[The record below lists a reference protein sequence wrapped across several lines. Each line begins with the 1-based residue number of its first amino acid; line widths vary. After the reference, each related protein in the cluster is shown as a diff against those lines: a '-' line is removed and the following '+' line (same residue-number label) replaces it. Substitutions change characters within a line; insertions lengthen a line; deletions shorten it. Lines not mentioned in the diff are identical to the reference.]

1 MSRKVF
7 TCFIVISLFLNK
19 AASYGQE
26 IQVSR
31 DTVKVSVQE
40 GNTSPHNERS
50 ITPKP
55 LDIRKAVDLSSG
67 SCPSRITF
75 DVQNPYN
82 PTFPTDK
89 SPLHE
94 GEYSTSGIIKKL
106 SFRLFLRHRQAGK
119 LHRLGNNELCRYRI
133 CVFSRLLVIQLAG
146 IYRKMECPQTRESAI
161 GIVRAVDISR
171 QRENSSK
178 HICLILL
185 HSFFSFQFL
194 ELRGIRFL

>member
-7 TCFIVISLFLNK
+7 TCFIVIFFFLNK

-26 IQVSR
+26 FQVSR

-67 SCPSRITF
+67 SCPSQITF

-94 GEYSTSGIIKKL
+94 GEYSTSGIIK
-106 SFRLFLRHRQAGK
+106 SYPSGYF
-119 LHRLGNNELCRYRI
+119 Y
-133 CVFSRLLVIQLAG
+133 G
-146 IYRKMECPQTRESAI
+146 IGR
-161 GIVRAVDISR
+161 
-171 QRENSSK
+171 
-178 HICLILL
+178 
-185 HSFFSFQFL
+185 
-194 ELRGIRFL
+194 

>member
-1 MSRKVF
+1 MFYSDF
-7 TCFIVISLFLNK
+7 LFLNK

-26 IQVSR
+26 FQVSR

-67 SCPSRITF
+67 SCPSQITF

-94 GEYSTSGIIKKL
+94 GNIRPPVSLK
-106 SFRLFLRHRQAGK
+106 
-119 LHRLGNNELCRYRI
+119 
-133 CVFSRLLVIQLAG
+133 
-146 IYRKMECPQTRESAI
+146 AI
-161 GIVRAVDISR
+161 LPAIFTA
-171 QRENSSK
+171 
-178 HICLILL
+178 
-185 HSFFSFQFL
+185 
-194 ELRGIRFL
+194 

>member
-82 PTFPTDK
+82 P
-89 SPLHE
+89 
-94 GEYSTSGIIKKL
+94 
-106 SFRLFLRHRQAGK
+106 
-119 LHRLGNNELCRYRI
+119 RYRI

>member
-1 MSRKVF
+1 MFVPNIKIIIYEQESIYLF
-7 TCFIVISLFLNK
+7 YCDFPFLNK

-94 GEYSTSGIIKKL
+94 GEYSTSGIIK
-106 SFRLFLRHRQAGK
+106 
-119 LHRLGNNELCRYRI
+119 
-133 CVFSRLLVIQLAG
+133 
-146 IYRKMECPQTRESAI
+146 AI
-161 GIVRAVDISR
+161 LPAIFTA
-171 QRENSSK
+171 
-178 HICLILL
+178 
-185 HSFFSFQFL
+185 
-194 ELRGIRFL
+194 

>member
-82 PTFPTDK
+82 PIM
-89 SPLHE
+89 S
-94 GEYSTSGIIKKL
+94 
-106 SFRLFLRHRQAGK
+106 LFVFNG
-119 LHRLGNNELCRYRI
+119 RI
-133 CVFSRLLVIQLAG
+133 CPNLLKSRWIGRFSA
-146 IYRKMECPQTRESAI
+146 SA
-161 GIVRAVDISR
+161 R
-171 QRENSSK
+171 
-178 HICLILL
+178 
-185 HSFFSFQFL
+185 
-194 ELRGIRFL
+194 

>member
-55 LDIRKAVDLSSG
+55 LDIRKAVDLYTL
-67 SCPSRITF
+67 RLKT
-75 DVQNPYN
+75 Y
-82 PTFPTDK
+82 
-89 SPLHE
+89 
-94 GEYSTSGIIKKL
+94 YSMDYVSMWDGYSYKYSYKVYLYKL
-106 SFRLFLRHRQAGK
+106 SRELYLYLK
-119 LHRLGNNELCRYRI
+119 SMNDVKNNDLGHKGLAPIRSHYSNVENGIGVVGGCRVMETEWI
-133 CVFSRLLVIQLAG
+133 CNVS
-146 IYRKMECPQTRESAI
+146 T
-161 GIVRAVDISR
+161 DI
-171 QRENSSK
+171 N
-178 HICLILL
+178 
-185 HSFFSFQFL
+185 
-194 ELRGIRFL
+194 

>member
-94 GEYSTSGIIKKL
+94 GEYSTSGIINSCAATVPLISL
-106 SFRLFLRHRQAGK
+106 SEIVIISGIAAVKESLKTFARNVAYRTIRITGVIIDVNNIPLSLKNSFLFLSINANTVLISVHLQA
-119 LHRLGNNELCRYRI
+119 
-133 CVFSRLLVIQLAG
+133 
-146 IYRKMECPQTRESAI
+146 
-161 GIVRAVDISR
+161 
-171 QRENSSK
+171 
-178 HICLILL
+178 
-185 HSFFSFQFL
+185 SFL
-194 ELRGIRFL
+194 